1 MAKYYR
7 MATAAVAWFALVLQ
21 YTLTIT
27 KPGAPFLE
35 ATVRYFS
42 FFTIL
47 TNILVALALTFPWLA
62 PQSRAGQFF
71 DRPSVR
77 TAILAYIIIVAV
89 IYHYLLAK
97 LWNPQGWQLVAD
109 TIEHVVT
116 PALYVIDWVLFVPK
130 GTVKWKS
137 ATVWLGYPLVYAAYS
152 LIHGAV
158 TGYYP
163 YPFINVSNLG
173 YDKVLINMAVLVLVF
188 LGLGVALIGIDR
200 RMGRNNKQAAGAAA

>member
-1 MAKYYR
+1 VAKYYR
-7 MATAAVAWFALVLQ
+7 MAAAAVTWFALVLQ
-21 YTLTIT
+21 YYLTIT

-42 FFTIL
+42 FVTIL
-47 TNILVALALTFPWLA
+47 TNILVALALTLPWLA
-62 PQSRAGQFF
+62 PQSRSGQFF

-109 TIEHVVT
+109 TVEHVVT
-116 PALYVIDWVLFVPK
+116 PALYVVDWVLFVPK
-130 GTVKWKS
+130 GTVRWKS
-137 ATVWLGYPLVYAAYS
+137 AVVWLGYPLVDAVYS

-158 TGYYP
+158 TGFYP

-173 YDKVLINMAVLVLVF
+173 YHKVFTNMAVLVLVF
-188 LGLGVALIGIDR
+188 IGLGVALISIDR
-200 RMGRNNKQAAGAAA
+200 RMGRNNKQAAGAAT

>member
-7 MATAAVAWFALVLQ
+7 IGAAAVAWFALVLQ
-21 YTLTIT
+21 YYLTLT

-47 TNILVALALTFPWLA
+47 TNILVALALTLPWLA

-97 LWNPQGWQLVAD
+97 LWNPQGWELVAD

-130 GTVKWKS
+130 GTVRWKS
-137 ATVWLGYPLVYAAYS
+137 AVVWLGYPLVYAVYS
-152 LIHGAV
+152 LIHGTV
-158 TGYYP
+158 TGSYP

-173 YDKVLINMAVLVLVF
+173 YDKVLTNMAVLVFVF

-200 RMGRNNKQAAGAAA
+200 RMGRGNEQAAGVAT